1 MKKVAVLI
9 ENLFEESELL
19 YPYYRLIEEGYEVHL
34 VGSKKDT
41 VYKGSSGS
49 YTMKSTHASKDIKAS
64 DYQGVVIP
72 GGYSPDYMRRNDST
86 KSFIKDLNKDGKV
99 IAAICHGP
107 WMLASCF
114 DLDGRDLTSYFS
126 IKDDLINAGANYKD
140 EEVVID
146 KNFITSRS
154 PKDLPAWLKAI
165 IKGLKDI

>member
-19 YPYYRLIEEGYEVHL
+19 YPYYRLQEEGYEVHL
-34 VGSKKDT
+34 IGSEKDT

-49 YTMKSTHASKDIKAS
+49 YTMKSTHASKDVNAS
-64 DYQGVVIP
+64 DYEGVIIP
-72 GGYSPDYMRRNDST
+72 GGYSPDYMRRNEDT
-86 KSFIKDLNKDGKV
+86 KNFVKDLNKDGKV
-99 IAAICHGP
+99 VAAICHGP

-114 DLDGRDLTSYFS
+114 DLKGRNVTSYFS
-126 IKDDLINAGANYKD
+126 IKDDLTNAGANYKD

-165 IKGLKDI
+165 IDGLR

>member
-1 MKKVAVLI
+1 MKKIAVLI

-19 YPYYRLIEEGYEVHL
+19 YPYYRLMEEGYEVHL
-34 VGSKKDT
+34 VGSEKDT

-49 YTMKSTHASKDIKAS
+49 YTMKSTHSSKDIRAD
-64 DYQGVVIP
+64 DYEGVIIP

-86 KSFIKDLNKDGKV
+86 KDFVRSLDKQGKV
-99 IAAICHGP
+99 VAAICHGP
-107 WMLASCF
+107 WLLASSC
-114 DLDGRDLTSYFS
+114 DLKDKDVTSYFS

-146 KNFITSRS
+146 KNYITSRS

-165 IKGLKDI
+165 INFLQ